1 LGSYFEGLG
10 VPLGGFG
17 TQSLPKTASP
27 FHARSLFN
35 DFGAKMGA
43 RKPPKRS
50 QNPQKVGPKLDQKTN
65 LVLDRFFIGF
75 WLIFGAK
82 ID

>member
-1 LGSYFEGLG
+1 
-10 VPLGGFG
+10 
-17 TQSLPKTASP
+17 
-27 FHARSLFN
+27 
-35 DFGAKMGA
+35 MGA

-82 ID
+82 IDRNLIKNQDPQAYQSKKDEGCKVL